1 MHNPFSLAGKS
12 ILVTGASS
20 GIGKSIATEC
30 SKMGAKLIILG
41 RNEERLKETY
51 SELDGG
57 NHQMYSAELTSKEEV
72 RAVLNNLP
80 PIDGLVNAAG
90 ILKRI
95 PFKFMNSD
103 MLEEVMNVNFFAP
116 AMLTKELLHHKKI
129 GKGASIVFISSI
141 SGNHC
146 SSVGNT
152 AYSSSKGALNS
163 LSENI
168 ALELSARNIRVN
180 TVNPGMIATD
190 MLYQKSLSEEQIKE
204 DLENYPLKRYGKPQ
218 DVAYAVIYLLS
229 EASSWVTGS
238 SLLIDGGFTLK

>member
-20 GIGKSIATEC
+20 GIGKSIAIEC
-30 SKMGAKLIILG
+30 SKMGAILIILG
-41 RNEERLKETY
+41 RNEERLRETY
-51 SELDGG
+51 NDLEGDD
-57 NHQMYSAELTSKEEV
+57 HQMFSAELTSKEDIQV
-72 RAVLNNLP
+72 VINTLP
-80 PIDGLVNAAG
+80 FIDGLVNAAG
-90 ILKRI
+90 ILKRV
-95 PFKFMNSD
+95 PFKLMSSD
-103 MLEEVMNVNFFAP
+103 ILEEVMGVNFFAP

-141 SGNHC
+141 SGNYC

-190 MLYQKSLSEEQIKE
+190 MLYQKAMSEEQIKE
-204 DLENYPLKRYGKPQ
+204 DLENYPLKRYGKPE

-229 EASSWVTGS
+229 EASAWVTGS

>member
-1 MHNPFSLAGKS
+1 MHNPFSLARKS

-20 GIGKSIATEC
+20 GIGKSIAIEC
-30 SKMGAKLIILG
+30 SKMGAQLIILG

-51 SELDGG
+51 SALQGDG
-57 NHQMYSAELTSKEEV
+57 HQMYSAELTSKEDIKEV
-72 RAVLNNLP
+72 ISTLP
-80 PIDGLVNAAG
+80 PIDGLVNGAG
-90 ILKRI
+90 ILKRA
-95 PFKFMNSD
+95 PFKLMSSD
-103 MLEEVMNVNFFAP
+103 ILEEVMEVNFFAP

-141 SGNHC
+141 SGNYC
-146 SSVGNT
+146 SSIGNT

-163 LSENI
+163 LAENI

-190 MLYQKSLSEEQIKE
+190 MLYQKSISEGQIKE
-204 DLENYPLKRYGKPQ
+204 DLENYPLKRYGKPE

>member
-20 GIGKSIATEC
+20 GIGKSIAIEC

-41 RNEERLKETY
+41 RNEERLRETY
-51 SELDGG
+51 NELEGD

-72 RAVLNNLP
+72 KSVLNDLP
-80 PIDGLVNAAG
+80 LIDGLVNAAG
-90 ILKRI
+90 ILKRT
-95 PFKFMNSD
+95 PFKLLNLD
-103 MLEEVMNVNFFAP
+103 MLEEVMKVNFLAP
-116 AMLTKELLHHKKI
+116 AMFTKELLHHKKI

-141 SGNHC
+141 SGNYC

-152 AYSSSKGALNS
+152 AYSSSKGALNA

-204 DLENYPLKRYGKPQ
+204 DLENYPLKRYGKPE